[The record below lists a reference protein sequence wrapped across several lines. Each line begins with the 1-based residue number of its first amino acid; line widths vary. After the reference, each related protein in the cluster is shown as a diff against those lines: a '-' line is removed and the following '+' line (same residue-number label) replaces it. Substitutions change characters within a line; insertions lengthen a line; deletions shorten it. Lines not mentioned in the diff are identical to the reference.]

1 MRRIVGAASIIAVL
15 IIAGI
20 GIWLAVDR
28 FGRAESNIDAEDEL
42 DLVSV
47 AVRKTDIID
56 TETLSGTL
64 GYTDP
69 RTLHTRL
76 AGTITALPDA
86 GSTLQRGSEAFEID
100 GDPIVIMWGDR
111 PAWRPFSID
120 MADGV
125 DVRQLET
132 NLTLFGFT
140 DEDFVVDEE
149 FTEETA
155 TLVEEWQADLGFEET
170 GSIVL
175 GRVIFIPTEVRV
187 AQLLVEVGAT
197 VAPGQPILTTTAAR
211 QQVQLWLDADRQD
224 LLDTGD
230 AVVVE
235 LPDETRAT
243 GLVTKISSVVTTL
256 VEGANTRRVF
266 EVTIQLDDPAAASGL
281 DEAPV
286 DIEIASQEA
295 TDVLVVPVNAL
306 VALAEG
312 GYAVELLNPDNTTR
326 FVTVEI
332 GEFADG
338 IVAVTGEINEGDR
351 VLVPR

>member
-69 RTLHTRL
+69 RTLHTRI

-149 FTEETA
+149 KPQHSSRSGRQTS
-155 TLVEEWQADLGFEET
+155 
-170 GSIVL
+170 GSKK
-175 GRVIFIPTEVRV
+175 R
-187 AQLLVEVGAT
+187 
-197 VAPGQPILTTTAAR
+197 
-211 QQVQLWLDADRQD
+211 
-224 LLDTGD
+224 
-230 AVVVE
+230 
-235 LPDETRAT
+235 
-243 GLVTKISSVVTTL
+243 
-256 VEGANTRRVF
+256 
-266 EVTIQLDDPAAASGL
+266 AASSW
-281 DEAPV
+281 A
-286 DIEIASQEA
+286 A
-295 TDVLVVPVNAL
+295 
-306 VALAEG
+306 
-312 GYAVELLNPDNTTR
+312 
-326 FVTVEI
+326 
-332 GEFADG
+332 
-338 IVAVTGEINEGDR
+338 
-351 VLVPR
+351 